1 MNHSTGPRVLVTDVT
16 LREFGQ
22 NVPKA
27 FLKTFTPAVR
37 IQTATDLILAGVR
50 RLEVLSC
57 VHPKIAPAMAREAL
71 KEVASGIG
79 RVEGVEISTLVPNR
93 AGYRIFTDLGL
104 GPDGYGHVMGMFVSA
119 VEAHNRANLGRSIQ
133 ATLEEYEG
141 VARDAASCGIAMDG
155 YVSAAFG
162 FREHAA
168 GLWMAATPEEVSR
181 IMDRLFQMGVRTV
194 TLSDLQGVAD
204 EEATVRFLKRLL
216 EQRQGED
223 LDRMAYHP
231 HHASGERAVD
241 NSLAVLAF
249 GIRRFD
255 ASIGGTG
262 GCVTGAP
269 GNQPTELLVRRL
281 HAAGAVTGIDEERL
295 ERLGSDLQYSLWTA
309 LQEPT
314 QPPPARP

>member
-22 NVPKA
+22 NVPRHSLKA
-27 FLKTFTPAVR
+27 FTPHIRVHTAHR
-37 IQTATDLILAGVR
+37 LIQSGFR
-50 RLEVLSC
+50 SLEVLSC
-57 VHPKIAPAMAREAL
+57 VHPKVAPAMAREAL
-71 KEVASGIG
+71 TEVASGIG
-79 RVEGVEISTLVPNR
+79 RVEGVEIITLVPNR
-93 AGYRIFTDLGL
+93 AGYRIFTDLGF

-119 VEAHNRANLGRSIQ
+119 VEAHNRANLGRTIQ
-133 ATLEEYEG
+133 ATLAEYDG
-141 VARDAASCGIAMDG
+141 VARDAASRGISMKG
-155 YVSAAFG
+155 YVSAVFG

-168 GLWMAATPEEVSR
+168 GGLTAASPEEVSR
-181 IMDRLFQMGVRTV
+181 IMDRFFQMGVQSV
-194 TLSDLQGVAD
+194 ALSDLQGVAD

-223 LDRMAYHP
+223 LDRMGYHP
-231 HHASGERAVD
+231 HHVSGERAVD
-241 NSLAVLAF
+241 NSLAVLAL

-255 ASIGGTG
+255 ASMGGTG

-281 HAAGAVTGIDEERL
+281 HAAGAVTGIDEEGVR
-295 ERLGSDLQYSLWTA
+295 RLGSDLQYSLFTA

-314 QPPPARP
+314 QPPPARS